1 MSDLRPFKSVE
12 TCFMTKRMF
21 SPGECSMVVCR
32 EYLSVCCWVKG
43 SMSISYIMQV
53 VITFVFYILTDSL
66 SVTKK
71 TLRSIHCTPASPL
84 SSGIEP
90 SITLNNLFQNP
101 SEDSLFRS
109 IYEQISP
116 NNLRIPGFERLTAQ
130 CSNMAKFSSQE
141 VQGVGPNLNPGF
153 PNPSNIIHLMLN

>member
-71 TLRSIHCTPASPL
+71 TLRSPALFVSLIFLFNFASFCFVYSEAQLL
-84 SSGIEP
+84 STFSFLIVISSCCIDLCIIVKT
-90 SITLNNLFQNP
+90 SIF
-101 SEDSLFRS
+101 
-109 IYEQISP
+109 IS
-116 NNLRIPGFERLTAQ
+116 T
-130 CSNMAKFSSQE
+130 
-141 VQGVGPNLNPGF
+141 
-153 PNPSNIIHLMLN
+153 NIFCFKAYIL